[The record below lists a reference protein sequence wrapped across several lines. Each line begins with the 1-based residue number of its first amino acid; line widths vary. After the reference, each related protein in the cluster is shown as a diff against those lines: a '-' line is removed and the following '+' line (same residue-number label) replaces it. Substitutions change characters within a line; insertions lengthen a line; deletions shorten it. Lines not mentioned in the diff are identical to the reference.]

1 MQKDVIYI
9 DTEDDITA
17 IIGKVKAAKAK
28 IVALVPPK
36 RIGAIQ
42 SAVNLKLVHRA
53 AENADKRLVLISNN
67 AALMALAGSAG
78 IPVAKNLQSKPELAE
93 IPALEVDEGED
104 IIDGDEAQRVPIASP
119 GLAPETVAA
128 AEGAEEA
135 SPATTASAVSPIAA
149 ASTATATAKDKAK
162 AKIPDFNKFR
172 KKFVLI
178 VLAAIL
184 LIGGLIWALVF
195 APTAKIIVAART
207 SDVALNTQVK
217 LAENATT
224 SLQDGVVKMVT
235 KTTKKDVSVPFAAT
249 GKKDVGEKA
258 TGTVRFSTNNIDN
271 LGTTI
276 PAGTVVTATSGAQ
289 FATDS
294 SVTMTISNYRGANTG
309 VTAVARGGASNG
321 ASGSVSGAPSGI
333 AASLTAATS
342 GGTDKTVTIVEQS
355 DVDAVSNDITS
366 SEDADAAKKALV
378 GQLGDDYIVL
388 ESSFKT
394 DKGGV
399 KPTPAVGAESADGKG
414 TLAGSV
420 TYSIVA
426 VAKSELDTFLSA
438 YFAQTI
444 DGKSNQKVYDN
455 GLKGVSFTNVNGTD
469 GGYSANIT
477 TNGKV
482 GPKVDEDAL
491 KEFAKGKKTGEIQ
504 DYAQNINGV
513 ESVEV
518 KLSPFWVMA
527 VPGDTKK
534 ITVEFKVND

>member
-17 IIGKVKAAKAK
+17 IIGKVKGAKAK

-53 AENADKRLVLISNN
+53 AENVDKRLVLISNN

-93 IPALEVDEGED
+93 IPALEIDDGED
-104 IIDGDEAQRVPIASP
+104 VIDGDAIQAGKAAEDTGEQAAAIPAA
-119 GLAPETVAA
+119 GAVAA
-128 AEGAEEA
+128 T
-135 SPATTASAVSPIAA
+135 SAA
-149 ASTATATAKDKAK
+149 ATKSPVAALGAAATAAKSK

-178 VLAAIL
+178 GLGAVL

-195 APTAKIIVAART
+195 APRAEIVVTART

-217 LAENATT
+217 LVENAATG
-224 SLQDGVVKMVT
+224 LNEGVIKMVT
-235 KTTKKDVSVPFAAT
+235 KTSKKEVSLPFTAS

-258 TGTVRFSTNNIDN
+258 KGTVRFSTNNIDN

-276 PAGTVVTATSGAQ
+276 PAGTVLTSSSGPR
-289 FATDS
+289 FATDT
-294 SVTMTISNYRGANTG
+294 SVTMTISNYRGVNTT
-309 VTAVARGGASNG
+309 VTAVDRGGASNG
-321 ASGSVSGAPSGI
+321 ANGNVTGAPSGI
-333 AASLTAATS
+333 AASLTGATA
-342 GGTDKTVTIVEQS
+342 GGTDKTVTVVEQA
-355 DVDAVSNDITS
+355 DVDDITDDITS
-366 SEDADAAKKALV
+366 SEEEAAAKKALQQ
-378 GQLGDDYIVL
+378 QLGSEYVVL
-388 ESSFKT
+388 ESSFKI
-394 DKGGV
+394 DSSAV
-399 KPTPAVGAESADGKG
+399 KPNPAVGAESPDGKG
-414 TLAGSV
+414 VLAGSV
-420 TYSIVA
+420 TYSIAA
-426 VAKSELDTFLSA
+426 VAKSELDIFLNE

-444 DGKSNQKVYDN
+444 DGKSNQKVYNN
-455 GLKGVSFTNVNGTD
+455 GKKSVSFTNVNGAE
-469 GGYSANIT
+469 GGFTANIT
-477 TNGKV
+477 TNGKI
-482 GPKVDEDAL
+482 GPKIDENAL

-518 KLSPFWVMA
+518 KLSPFWVMS
-527 VPGDTKK
+527 VPNDAKK